1 MYCTV
6 QLQSMVTNSSVS
18 TQLQLKPES
27 TLSWLCSGS
36 VSLAPHTSASLHQS
50 ETSMRSRDQLPTN
63 HSSPALRPRLPRLEL
78 LVAHTL
84 QQDGPALVRD
94 VTTWSNN
101 ENI

>member
-1 MYCTV
+1 MYVCTV

-27 TLSWLCSGS
+27 ALSWLCSGS

-50 ETSMRSRDQLPTN
+50 QLSINNVLTN
-63 HSSPALRPRLPRLEL
+63 HSLPALRPRLPRLEL

-94 VTTWSNN
+94 VTTYTKN
-101 ENI
+101 